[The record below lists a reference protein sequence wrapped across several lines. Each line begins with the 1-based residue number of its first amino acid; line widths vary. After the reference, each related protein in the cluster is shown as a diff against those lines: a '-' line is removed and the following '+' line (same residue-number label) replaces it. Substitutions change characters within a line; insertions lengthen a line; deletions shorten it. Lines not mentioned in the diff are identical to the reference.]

1 VFEAIAML
9 AQTAGRPLKAP
20 AARPSV
26 ASGPPGKNQA
36 PLCREAREKITNDLN
51 GD

>member
-20 AARPSV
+20 AAQPSV
-26 ASGPPGKNQA
+26 ASDPPGKNQA
-36 PLCREAREKITNDLN
+36 PLCREAREKITNELI